1 MDSVCRDNFQCAGA
15 CGNNSTCT
23 FMCSESYKSKAQD
36 SLMYCMFQGHNCL
49 TLPEPQPIDNAT
61 CRNPAS
67 AVVGEL
73 ELETMRG
80 TWYVTNGYNPDYDC
94 FACQELTFDF
104 NRVGDSS
111 PIFYNALYNLQAVNG
126 SLIWNDI

>member
-1 MDSVCRDNFQCAGA
+1 
-15 CGNNSTCT
+15 
-23 FMCSESYKSKAQD
+23 
-36 SLMYCMFQGHNCL
+36 
-49 TLPEPQPIDNAT
+49 
-61 CRNPAS
+61 
-67 AVVGEL
+67 
-73 ELETMRG
+73 MRG

-94 FACQELTFDF
+94 FACQELTFDV